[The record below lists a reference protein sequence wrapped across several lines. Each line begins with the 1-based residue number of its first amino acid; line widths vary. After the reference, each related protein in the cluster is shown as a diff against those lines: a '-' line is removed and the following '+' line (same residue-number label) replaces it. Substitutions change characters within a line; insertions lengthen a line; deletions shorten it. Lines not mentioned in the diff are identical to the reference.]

1 MLDHL
6 NRTRK
11 TADRRAATGVAVSVA
26 LHVAVIALLAY
37 GIGTA
42 ARERESYR
50 MEEIAES
57 GTGAGPAGGGVPAV
71 VSRYSIPPLDLRAA
85 RLGPHVAA
93 RLPDTLELGR
103 AVPIHLMI
111 APEQIAPDSVLHV
124 ETPAGAPITLRLS
137 RTREATLHG
146 PGFVVE
152 PLTPALQV
160 ADRARPTEWL
170 WTVTPTKAGT
180 QPLSLRIDAVASVDR
195 FERVVTLASLPGE
208 VVVRATAI
216 QRASRFFSHHWTWLS
231 LLTLVA
237 LAGWARAMLDRRAAA

>member
-6 NRTRK
+6 TRTRH
-11 TADRRAATGVAVSVA
+11 TSDRRTAAGVGVSIA
-26 LHVAVIALLAY
+26 LHLAVIALLAY

-42 ARERESYR
+42 ARESGSPQL
-50 MEEIAES
+50 EEIAGTAS
-57 GTGAGPAGGGVPAV
+57 GGRQVGIGGPEA
-71 VSRYSIPPLDLRAA
+71 VSRYSVPPLDLRAA
-85 RLGPHVAA
+85 ELGPRVSA

-124 ETPAGAPITLRLS
+124 TTPAGGPIELRLS

-152 PLTPALQV
+152 PLTPAMQV

-180 QPLSLRIDAVASVDR
+180 QPLSLRIDAVGSVDR

-208 VVVRATAI
+208 VFVRTTAI

-231 LLTLVA
+231 LLVIVA
-237 LAGWARAMLDRRAAA
+237 LAGWARATLDRRAAA